1 MRLDS
6 LSKKPRKLY
15 APFNVNM
22 TDGGGASSSAK
33 DFDYAQVEAALTS
46 MENNITNIMTALSK
60 KITVTSY
67 QGDAQGEVE
76 SAVDSIRTYL
86 ATMEAPLNEMKA
98 KIVEVKEAYA
108 SSEASI
114 KSALSGIGGNI
125 G

>member
-1 MRLDS
+1 MNLKLRMMYAADS
-6 LSKKPRKLY
+6 
-15 APFNVNM
+15 A
-22 TDGGGASSSAK
+22 DGGGIGGGVAK

-46 MENNITNIMTALSK
+46 IEANIANIMEALSK

-67 QGDAQGEVE
+67 TGDAQAEVTN
-76 SAVDSIRTYL
+76 AVDSIRTYL
-86 ATMEAPLNEMKA
+86 ATMEQPLNEMKE

-108 SSEASI
+108 KSEAGI